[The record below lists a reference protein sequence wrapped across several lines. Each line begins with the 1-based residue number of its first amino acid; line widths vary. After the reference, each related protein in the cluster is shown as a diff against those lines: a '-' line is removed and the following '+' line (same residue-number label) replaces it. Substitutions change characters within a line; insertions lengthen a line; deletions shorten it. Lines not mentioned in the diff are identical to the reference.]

1 MPTGNWDCMKEGKA
15 KGELV
20 VISELVMESELLL
33 GDYVCNVFYTND
45 GYIYN

>member
-1 MPTGNWDCMKEGKA
+1 MGDWDCMQEGEE

-20 VISELVMESELLL
+20 VISELVRESELPL

-45 GYIYN
+45 GYIHN